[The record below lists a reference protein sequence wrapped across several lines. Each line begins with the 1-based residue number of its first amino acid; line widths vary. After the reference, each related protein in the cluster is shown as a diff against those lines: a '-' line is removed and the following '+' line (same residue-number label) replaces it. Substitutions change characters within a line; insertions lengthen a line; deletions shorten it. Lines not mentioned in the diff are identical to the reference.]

1 MPEGI
6 LDNIY
11 QISWPLKPS
20 KNLFRSIDNIDQG
33 IKKVN
38 IEKKNGII
46 KESQT
51 LVKKIPHPE

>member
-1 MPEGI
+1 MIPLRMPEGI

-38 IEKKNGII
+38 IEKKWNY
-46 KESQT
+46 
-51 LVKKIPHPE
+51 

>member
-1 MPEGI
+1 MIPLRMPEGI

-20 KNLFRSIDNIDQG
+20 KNLFRSIDNINQG

-38 IEKKNGII
+38 IEKKMELLR
-46 KESQT
+46 KA
-51 LVKKIPHPE
+51 KHW

>member
-38 IEKKNGII
+38 I
-46 KESQT
+46 
-51 LVKKIPHPE
+51 VKKMELLRKAKHW